1 MSTALARRLDEIKE
15 RTGIS
20 GREVAELMKTTPQT
34 VSRWRQGRASPQP
47 GSLAKLLKLD
57 WLLDQLGTVYE
68 PDEARLWLFSPNR
81 ELDGQTPAQMIA
93 NDRIEEVLAIIDR
106 LRTGAYT

>member
-20 GREVAELMKTTPQT
+20 GREVAELLKTTPQT
-34 VSRWRQGRASPQP
+34 VSRWRQGRTSPQP